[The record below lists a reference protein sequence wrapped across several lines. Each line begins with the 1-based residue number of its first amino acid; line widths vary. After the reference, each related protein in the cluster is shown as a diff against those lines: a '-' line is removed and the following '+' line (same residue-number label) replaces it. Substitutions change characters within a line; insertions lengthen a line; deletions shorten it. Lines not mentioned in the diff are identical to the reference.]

1 MVTINIVAA
10 QFSNYLIITSNK
22 NETKLNTLKVTHL
35 TKRTSEVSTI
45 FRSDLLDCHRK
56 MPVCLKIRPQLIPT
70 KSNNRMR

>member
-1 MVTINIVAA
+1 MVTINIVVA

-45 FRSDLLDCHRK
+45 FRSDQLDCHRK
-56 MPVCLKIRPQLIPT
+56 TPVFMKISQGLILL